1 MSRKTP
7 KTLVGHGIAL
17 LLKDRNIGTVDGI
30 PTLSGW
36 IEGRYALAMG
46 TIETFN
52 GVTGAFTA
60 TLTVG
65 VPGNQEG
72 NTFAVTGS
80 LEALTRAPLEPGD
93 RATHTSGTHTLTSE
107 TEIPAY
113 ACYIG
118 SPVLTEADPAWH
130 EILPGDTVF
139 TPGNK
144 NPLTATQVFK
154 AGVIATQANNGEPY
168 LLLDGGISANILET
182 VSDAGSSLWA
192 RYGHTGSWGDAV
204 ACDAPTGE
212 ALTQFAKALP
222 SYPIRTLSYG
232 LDALELGNIPS
243 TCHGGFISTTI
254 LEVELPHV
262 PTKQIQ
268 MTALATL
275 ADMTLKA
282 AVEAEWEL
290 ADIRKRLETLSRS
303 LRKSE
308 LYSEEVAQEITYNVE

>member
-17 LLKDRNIGTVDGI
+17 LLKDRNIGTVDGT
-30 PTLSGW
+30 PTLTDW
-36 IEGRYALAMG
+36 RKGRYALAMG

-72 NTFAVTGS
+72 NTFAVAGS
-80 LEALTRAPLEPGD
+80 LEALTGAPLEPGT
-93 RATHTSGTHTLTSE
+93 RATHTSGTHTLTGE
-107 TEIPAY
+107 MEIPTY

-118 SPVLTEADPAWH
+118 APVVTEADPAWH

-144 NPLTATQVFK
+144 NPLMATQVFK
-154 AGVIATQANNGEPY
+154 AGVIATQPNGEPY
-168 LLLDGGISANILET
+168 LLLDGGISANMLEV

-212 ALTQFAKALP
+212 ALTQFAKVLP

-232 LDALELGNIPS
+232 LDALEPS
-243 TCHGGFISTTI
+243 HISDICNGGLVSTTI

-262 PTKQIQ
+262 STKQIQ
-268 MTALATL
+268 VTALATL
-275 ADMTLKA
+275 ADLTLKA
-282 AVEAEWEL
+282 AVEAEREL
-290 ADIRKRLETLSRS
+290 AGIRERLEALHRS
-303 LRKSE
+303 LRASK
-308 LYSEEVAQEITYNVE
+308 LYSEEVAQKITRDVK